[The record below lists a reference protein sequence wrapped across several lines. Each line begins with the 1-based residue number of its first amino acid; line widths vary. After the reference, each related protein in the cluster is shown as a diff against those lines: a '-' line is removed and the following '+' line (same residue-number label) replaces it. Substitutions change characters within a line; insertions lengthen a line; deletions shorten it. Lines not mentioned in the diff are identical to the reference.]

1 MNIVFTCQF
10 CNSIVD
16 DGGYITVDGSRY
28 WIGIVCGCDNKDVKE
43 LKASLRSKS
52 SLKVIRK

>member
-16 DGGYITVDGSRY
+16 DGGYITVNGSLY
-28 WIGIVCGCDNKDVKE
+28 WIGIVCGCDNKDIKE
-43 LKASLRSKS
+43 LETSIRKKQ
-52 SLKVIRK
+52 LKVIRK